1 MLVFVFFCA
10 AELLKTLN
18 YNTMSKRETLSN
30 RIGKTYMPPDADDV
44 CWQTGSETFTRDEV
58 AHLLWTQIA
67 MIANDFRTFEGDN
80 LTDGIYDILN
90 NPRIPEF

>member
-1 MLVFVFFCA
+1 
-10 AELLKTLN
+10 
-18 YNTMSKRETLSN
+18 MSKRETLSN
-30 RIGKTYMPPDADDV
+30 RIGKNYMPPDNGEI
-44 CWQTGSETFTRDEV
+44 CWHTGSETFTRLEV

-67 MIANDFRTFEGDN
+67 MIANDFRTFEGDK

>member
-1 MLVFVFFCA
+1 
-10 AELLKTLN
+10 
-18 YNTMSKRETLSN
+18 MSKRETLSN
-30 RIGKTYMPPDADDV
+30 RIGKTICLPDNGDV
-44 CWQTGSETFTRDEV
+44 CWQKVLETFTREEV

-67 MIANDFRTFEGDN
+67 MIANDFRTFEGDK